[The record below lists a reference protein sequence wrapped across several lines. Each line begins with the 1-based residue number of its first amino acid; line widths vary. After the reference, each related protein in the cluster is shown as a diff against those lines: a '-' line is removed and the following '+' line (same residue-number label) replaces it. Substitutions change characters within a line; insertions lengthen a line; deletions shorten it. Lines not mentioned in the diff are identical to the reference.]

1 MNKTSYIKL
10 IKAVMPKHL
19 TLFPDIGKKEIQ
31 LVVNLMKKQIL
42 ILVGVAVFVIGFF
55 FLTRNTNSNS
65 GTLFDVEPEALEMST
80 IGYKN
85 KIETDGIYTKES
97 ESGLHR
103 TVFVDVQGEVVSP
116 GVFEVDHDVRVGY
129 LIDLADGLTD
139 YSCIR
144 GLNRAARIYDEMV
157 IFIPHIDN
165 VSADDMGTNVNEMDA
180 STVNDSN
187 LISISSASALELQSL
202 PGIGPVLSE
211 NIITHRT
218 ENGEF
223 SSIDELINVN
233 GIGAGIME
241 NIRELIKP

>member
-202 PGIGPVLSE
+202 PGIGTVLSE